1 MAYSLQLKSGSL
13 FIGSPIMVQV
23 VSGTPGNV
31 TFHRVKLIVKAA
43 LSTDGKIETFEL
55 SSPCG
60 NAEVVM
66 FDISTALRSLAAKY
80 DYTLVTSATTYP
92 YIQYSLEAYDEWMRN
107 GILTEKDGVY
117 ILPADNSKKLYA
129 LMGAFTARE
138 RYLSSDDTRDVTAF
152 TRKPLTG
159 EICAPGELL
168 VYPNANITPLRI
180 TDTLTSGPLV
190 NVATLEGS
198 GAKTYGGR
206 TIYVDPNAKNR
217 ILFQFVN
224 GYGVV
229 ETISAETLEEV
240 GSSGASEVDVVTAPS
255 SFSNPRAEVAR
266 RSDRR
271 TVYKCSSGYVNKEW
285 AEWWVTEFLGGDAF
299 RRSGHSQCWVFL
311 GGNWLPCTVV
321 PDDDI
326 TLYDRSKPGLIHVDF
341 EVRVL

>member
-1 MAYSLQLKSGSL
+1 MATKIEITSGSL
-13 FIGSPIMVQV
+13 LIGNPIMVSV
-23 VSGTPGNV
+23 TAERGLSNA

-43 LSTDGKIETFEL
+43 LSPDFIEEEYPL
-55 SSPCG
+55 SAPANS
-60 NAEVVM
+60 NEVVE
-66 FDISTALRSLAAKY
+66 FDISTSLRSVAAKY
-80 DYTLVTSATTYP
+80 KYNHVTGSKIYPFLSYT
-92 YIQYSLEAYDEWMRN
+92 LEAYDEYMLN
-107 GILTEKDGVY
+107 GILYETGRMIYNNGAK
-117 ILPADNSKKLYA
+117 SYA

-138 RYLSSDDTRDVTAF
+138 RYITSEETKAVTTF
-152 TRKPLTG
+152 TRKPNYG
-159 EICAPGELL
+159 EICAVNELFI
-168 VYPNANITPLRI
+168 YPRKINASLDITTVLEI
-180 TDTLTSGPLV
+180 GQQTLATSL
-190 NVATLEGS
+190 TGS
-198 GAKTYGGR
+198 GAQTYEGR

-229 ETISAETLEEV
+229 ETISAEMLEEV
-240 GSSGASEVDVVTAPS
+240 GSSGETEVDVITAPS
-255 SFSNPRAEVAR
+255 SFNKPRSEVAR

-326 TLYDRSKPGLIHVDF
+326 TLYNRSKPGLIHVDF